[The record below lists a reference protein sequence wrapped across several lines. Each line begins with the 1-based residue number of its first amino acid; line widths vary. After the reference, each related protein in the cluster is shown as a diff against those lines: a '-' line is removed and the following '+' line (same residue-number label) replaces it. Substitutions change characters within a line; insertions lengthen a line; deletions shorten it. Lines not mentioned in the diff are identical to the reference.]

1 MAKSVRKPV
10 DQSGRSL
17 GPRALQTRQ
26 RLLEATAQ
34 LLDERGLRDV
44 SVVEIAR
51 KVETSPATFYQYFG
65 DVTDAVAQLA
75 EQAGEEIP
83 ALVEHITASWAGRK
97 GFETARALVEGFI
110 DHWDTHHAVLRIRNL
125 SSEEGDRRFQKLR
138 RDAIY
143 PVLDAL
149 ATKVKEAQAA
159 GRVSA
164 KVHPY
169 ASASA
174 LASMLERLA
183 AFHRE
188 LESFGVG
195 RDDLVET
202 CARILVQAAT
212 GRIAP

>member
-1 MAKSVRKPV
+1 MTKGAGKPV

-26 RLLEATAQ
+26 RLLEATAR
-34 LLDERGLRDV
+34 LLDERGLRDLA
-44 SVVEIAR
+44 VVEIAR

-65 DVTDAVAQLA
+65 DVTEAVLQLA
-75 EQAGEEIP
+75 KQAGEEVP
-83 ALVEHITASWAGRK
+83 ALVEQIAASWAGRK
-97 GFETARALVEGFI
+97 GFETARAVVEGFI
-110 DHWDTHHAVLRIRNL
+110 DHWDAHHAVLRIRNL
-125 SSEEGDRRFQKLR
+125 ASEEGDRRFQKLR
-138 RDAIY
+138 RDSIH

-149 ATKVKEAQAA
+149 AAKVEEARVA
-159 GRVSA
+159 GRVST

-169 ASASA
+169 ASAAA

-188 LESFGVG
+188 LESFGVS